1 VEWFFSFCYECL
13 LAQIKTIILSPAWD
27 RNDFEVREIQFEIM
41 DNRVGTPKLL
51 LLFGTPR
58 SGTTWLG
65 KIFDSHPLTLYKHEP
80 DRSGFG
86 LPFAVPVEQAEEW
99 RQPVQ
104 KFIARLNSVNTA
116 HAAARQPVFAKRY
129 RSAIGQHL
137 HQISVFIARG
147 GSSLNWELPVWQ
159 CGNVLEPDVRLVWKS
174 TDSLGRL
181 GVILRALDNCRAIR
195 IIRHPCGYIASVL
208 RGEAM
213 HRFVATVPTSE
224 DYGMM
229 QELLDVWGARAYGL
243 TIGHMRSFHPV
254 ERMAWIWVLLNE
266 KAERDT
272 ADDARCIFVRYED
285 VCRDPIHKAQA
296 LFSFCGLDW
305 NRQTVDFIRA
315 STLGTKPAGLS
326 RIAQNSR
333 GYYSIFRNPLQAA
346 EKWRSEMEP
355 EHIERVYHV
364 VRQSNLIQLYPES
377 EPAALSKSSVG

>member
-1 VEWFFSFCYECL
+1 MNSRED
-13 LAQIKTIILSPAWD
+13 LA
-27 RNDFEVREIQFEIM
+27 
-41 DNRVGTPKLL
+41 PKLL

-86 LPFAVPVEQAEEW
+86 LPFAVPVDQAEEW
-99 RQPVQ
+99 RQPVH
-104 KFIARLNSVNTA
+104 KFVAQLSAVNTA
-116 HAAARQPVFAKRY
+116 HAAARQPVFAKKY
-129 RSAIGQHL
+129 RSSGAQFL
-137 HQISVFIARG
+137 HRLSVFASRAA
-147 GSSLNWELPVWQ
+147 SSLNCKLPVWQ
-159 CGNVLEPDVRLVWKS
+159 CGNIYEPDVRLVWKS

-181 GVILRALDNCRAIR
+181 GVILRVLDHCRAVR

-213 HRFVATVPTSE
+213 HRFVSSVPTSE

-229 QELLDVWGARAYGL
+229 QELLDVGGARPYGL
-243 TIGHMRSFHPV
+243 TIDHMRSFHVV

-272 ADDARCIFVRYED
+272 VRDARCILVRYED
-285 VCRDPIHKAQA
+285 VCRDPIDQAQA

-305 NRQTVDFIRA
+305 DRQTVDFIRA
-315 STLGTKPAGLS
+315 STLGSKPAGLTK
-326 RIAQNSR
+326 IAQNSQ
-333 GYYSIFRNPLQAA
+333 GYYSVFRNPLQAA
-346 EKWRSEMEP
+346 EKWRSEMKP
-355 EHIERVYHV
+355 QDIERVYHV

-377 EPAALSKSSVG
+377 EPAVLAKSSAG